1 MKGLCQF
8 LVFDMNRF
16 LSGKTLVA
24 VSVSDLVDYDSGKV
38 IGAKVECAIIK
49 DDTPYA
55 SNKDG
60 STINNLFEKMSVK
73 IKYPN
78 TVNVSVGDEVTLVN
92 PVGTVYGD
100 YSNKLSISAEGVEAI
115 KHANK
120 DKG

>member
-1 MKGLCQF
+1 MKGLRQF
-8 LVFDMNRF
+8 LVFDCVRF
-16 LSGKTLVA
+16 FQDKSLV
-24 VSVSDLVDYDSGKV
+24 VVTISDLTDYDSSATIGKR
-38 IGAKVECAIIK
+38 VECAIIR
-49 DDTPYA
+49 DDTAYSPG
-55 SNKDG
+55 KDG
-60 STINNLFEKMSVK
+60 KTPTNLYEKIIIK